1 MIQRT
6 NSLYCPQESCRD
18 ATEDIHHFTF
28 TCPSYATARYHLT
41 RKIGRIDF
49 SIPNLLAN
57 EKTIPRTL
65 TYLNKTGRLKH
76 IFGDIAS
83 D

>member
-6 NSLYCPQESCRD
+6 NSPYCPQETCRD
-18 ATEDIHHFTF
+18 ATEDIHHYIS
-28 TCPSYATARYHLT
+28 TCPLYATARYNLT
-41 RKIGRIDF
+41 RKIGRKAF
-49 SIPNLLAN
+49 SIPNLFVN
-57 EKTIPRTL
+57 EKTIPHTP

-76 IFGDIAS
+76 IFGDITS